1 MRNNFILILLSILL
15 LSCGNDDSPD
25 SNNAVNL
32 VGQWKITQRTID
44 RNENPLGECEPFSIY
59 TYNENGTY
67 SELHYAA
74 DANTECLDNPSIE
87 FNGTWQK
94 NSETSYSFT
103 NSSNE
108 TSEFFIEFNSNN
120 SFTKTSSSFSNPND
134 PIIQTITE
142 KFIRIE

>member
-1 MRNNFILILLSILL
+1 MRNNFILILLSTLL
-15 LSCGNDDSPD
+15 LSCGNDDS
-25 SNNAVNL
+25 SNPNNTVNL

-44 RNENPLGECEPFSIY
+44 GNENPLGECEPFSTY
-59 TYNENGTY
+59 TYIENGTY
-67 SELHYAA
+67 SELHYTA

-103 NSSNE
+103 NSNDE
-108 TSEFFIEFNSNN
+108 TSEFLIEFNSNN
-120 SFTKTSSSFSNPND
+120 SFTKTFSTLSNPND